1 MLLYEEHNNPI
12 IFPGSSGAPQERV
25 LMFPSHVTSALL
37 GVIPSC
43 PMKLEHS
50 RCRAIK
56 KKVCTRVP
64 IHVFTAS
71 QQTVAEFPCDYHS
84 ALNAFLPEDSTKN
97 TAFQNVFRPGSFL
110 RALWKEIV
118 FIASQLSLLLRFNIA
133 GSACFHGDAWLFQLC
148 QEKLASSNPWL

>member
-1 MLLYEEHNNPI
+1 MLLYEEHNKPI
-12 IFPGSSGAPQERV
+12 IFSGSSGAPQERV

-37 GVIPSC
+37 RVIPSC

-50 RCRAIK
+50 RCGGIK
-56 KKVCTRVP
+56 QKGLHTGPHSCLYCLSADSCWV
-64 IHVFTAS
+64 S
-71 QQTVAEFPCDYHS
+71 HS
-84 ALNAFLPEDSTKN
+84 ALNVFFPEDSTKN

-110 RALWKEIV
+110 RALWKEMV

-133 GSACFHGDAWLFQLC
+133 GSPCFHGDAWLFQLC